1 MKAAHHTFPAAF
13 DRAGLDLAN
22 FFTVSRD
29 LLCIRDREFR
39 FVRVNPAWELALG
52 YRAEELEGQKMAAFI
67 HPEDVASSLSHMQRL
82 EIEDEVVGFINR
94 YRHRDGSYRQL
105 EWRARRSGDHVYGVA
120 RDVTERLELQ
130 AQMAAAH
137 AAAEAANRAKSDFLA
152 NMSHEIRTPLNG
164 VIGIASAL
172 ARTDLTADQRDM
184 LGMILSSGST
194 LERLVSDVLDFSK
207 IEAGRLEIEARPFDL
222 RAELGDLLEVFRGQA
237 LAKGL
242 DFPIA
247 YGDAAQGQF
256 IGDAVR
262 LKQVV
267 GNLLSNAVKFTAQ
280 GQVSIS
286 ITLDEPP
293 AGPANLL
300 LEVRD
305 TGVGFPPDFAA
316 GLFQRF
322 RQAGSI
328 TRRFG
333 GAGLG
338 LSITRALVEMMGGEI
353 EAASTLG
360 QGSAFRVS
368 LPLARA
374 PAREDPAPAAPETA
388 PRSLSTLRVLLAED
402 HPINQRVVEL
412 ILAPYEIALT
422 IVDDGAQALAAH
434 AASRFD
440 LVLMD
445 MQMPVMDG
453 LAATRAIRERER
465 ETGAHIPIVMLSA
478 NAMTQHRQDAAD
490 AGADHHLAKPITAA
504 ALIQALDI
512 ALPL

>member
-1 MKAAHHTFPAAF
+1 MTAADDMFTAAL
-13 DRAGLDLAN
+13 DGAGPDLAK

-39 FVRVNPAWELALG
+39 FVRVNQAWELALG
-52 YRAEELEGQKMAAFI
+52 YRVEELEGQKMAPFI
-67 HPEDVASSLSHMQRL
+67 HPDDMPASLEHMQRL

-137 AAAEAANRAKSDFLA
+137 AAAEAANRGKSDFLA

-172 ARTDLTADQRDM
+172 ARTDLTAEQRDM

-256 IGDAVR
+256 VGDAVR
-262 LKQVV
+262 LK
-267 GNLLSNAVKFTAQ
+267 
-280 GQVSIS
+280 
-286 ITLDEPP
+286 
-293 AGPANLL
+293 
-300 LEVRD
+300 
-305 TGVGFPPDFAA
+305 
-316 GLFQRF
+316 
-322 RQAGSI
+322 
-328 TRRFG
+328 
-333 GAGLG
+333 
-338 LSITRALVEMMGGEI
+338 
-353 EAASTLG
+353 
-360 QGSAFRVS
+360 
-368 LPLARA
+368 
-374 PAREDPAPAAPETA
+374 
-388 PRSLSTLRVLLAED
+388 
-402 HPINQRVVEL
+402 
-412 ILAPYEIALT
+412 
-422 IVDDGAQALAAH
+422 
-434 AASRFD
+434 
-440 LVLMD
+440 
-445 MQMPVMDG
+445 
-453 LAATRAIRERER
+453 
-465 ETGAHIPIVMLSA
+465 
-478 NAMTQHRQDAAD
+478 
-490 AGADHHLAKPITAA
+490 
-504 ALIQALDI
+504 
-512 ALPL
+512 

>member
-1 MKAAHHTFPAAF
+1 MPPADDMFTAAL
-13 DRAGLDLAN
+13 DQAGPDLAK

-39 FVRVNPAWELALG
+39 FVRVNEAWESVLG
-52 YRAEELEGQKMAAFI
+52 YRVEELEGQKMAAFI
-67 HPEDVASSLSHMQRL
+67 HPEDLPASLGHMQRL
-82 EIEDEVVGFINR
+82 EIEEEVVGFINR

-172 ARTDLTADQRDM
+172 ARTDLTPEQRDM
-184 LGMILSSGST
+184 LGMITSSGST

-222 RAELGDLLEVFRGQA
+222 RAELGDLLEVFHGQA

-242 DFPIA
+242 AFPVI

-256 IGDAVR
+256 VGDAVR

-293 AGPANLL
+293 AGPPRLL
-300 LEVRD
+300 IEVRD

-316 GLFQRF
+316 SLFQRF

-338 LSITRALVEMMGGEI
+338 LSITRALVEMMDGEI
-353 EAASTLG
+353 EAASTPG
-360 QGSAFRVS
+360 QGAAFRVV

-374 PAREDPAPAAPETA
+374 PAREAPPPAAAAPARP
-388 PRSLSTLRVLLAED
+388 LSTLRVLLAED

-412 ILAPYEIALT
+412 ILAPYEVALT
-422 IVDDGAQALAAH
+422 ICDDGAQALAAH

-478 NAMTQHRQDAAD
+478 NAMAQHRQDAAD

-504 ALIQALDI
+504 ALIEALDI
-512 ALPL
+512 ALPV

>member
-1 MKAAHHTFPAAF
+1 
-13 DRAGLDLAN
+13 
-22 FFTVSRD
+22 
-29 LLCIRDREFR
+29 
-39 FVRVNPAWELALG
+39 
-52 YRAEELEGQKMAAFI
+52 
-67 HPEDVASSLSHMQRL
+67 
-82 EIEDEVVGFINR
+82 
-94 YRHRDGSYRQL
+94 
-105 EWRARRSGDHVYGVA
+105 
-120 RDVTERLELQ
+120 
-130 AQMAAAH
+130 
-137 AAAEAANRAKSDFLA
+137 
-152 NMSHEIRTPLNG
+152 
-164 VIGIASAL
+164 
-172 ARTDLTADQRDM
+172 
-184 LGMILSSGST
+184 
-194 LERLVSDVLDFSK
+194 
-207 IEAGRLEIEARPFDL
+207 RPFDL

-256 IGDAVR
+256 VGDAVR

-293 AGPANLL
+293 AGPATLL

-316 GLFQRF
+316 ALFQRF
-322 RQAGSI
+322 RQAGSS
-328 TRRFG
+328 RFG

-374 PAREDPAPAAPETA
+374 PAREAHAPAAPEA
-388 PRSLSTLRVLLAED
+388 HPPRSLSTLRVLLAED

-412 ILAPYEIALT
+412 ILAPYEVALT